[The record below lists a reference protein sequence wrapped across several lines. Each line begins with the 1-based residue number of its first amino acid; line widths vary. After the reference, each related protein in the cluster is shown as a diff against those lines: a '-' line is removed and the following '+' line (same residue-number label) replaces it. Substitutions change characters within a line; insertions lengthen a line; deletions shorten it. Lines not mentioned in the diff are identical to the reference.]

1 MLKPAKAR
9 AIAARYEEG
18 ARRAMWWTGIAL
30 SGVIALGAA
39 QALAQDVTISHAY
52 SNFGDVKYPA
62 DFERL
67 DYVNPD
73 APKGGEISTWALG
86 TFDSFNQYARDGN
99 PAALNTIGSEALLTS
114 TSDDPYGVYCF
125 LCTTMEYPEDLS
137 FVTFN
142 LREDVT
148 FSNGTPM
155 TADDVAF
162 SFNLFLEQG
171 IVEYRRIVE
180 GFIDRVEVE
189 NPYRITFFFQPEASF
204 RDRVGFAGG
213 TPVFSK
219 AWFEETGTRL
229 DEATKSPFMS
239 TGAYVLDSFEP
250 NRQVI
255 YRRSAN
261 YWGDDIP
268 FNVGRN
274 NFDTIRT
281 EYFADRT
288 AAFEAF
294 KTGAYLFRAETDP
307 KEWATGYSF
316 SNVDDGSVVLD
327 TPSDRTVGSALSF
340 VFNLDRPT
348 WQDPTVRE
356 AVGLMFNFEW
366 TNKTLF
372 YDLQQR
378 VDSFWPNTEL
388 AATGTPS
395 DGELAI
401 LQPLVA
407 DGLLPE
413 SILTDEMTASV
424 VNDPE
429 RAAPSRRVL
438 RQASALLDEAG
449 WVFGSGEFR
458 EKDGE
463 TLKLNIIQ
471 FNPLYDRIVT
481 PYIENLKRL
490 GVDAN
495 LERIDR
501 ANYIERRRS
510 GNFDMTNHGFQM
522 PFEPSIGLQQWF
534 ASKTADNSSRNLM
547 RLRNEAVDKIIPYVI
562 EAQTLE
568 DMKTA
573 VHALDRTLMSL
584 RFAIPQWY
592 KKEHWLA
599 YYDVYGRPD
608 ELPPLAVGIYV
619 LWWYEEDKAQAL
631 RDKGVLR

>member
-1 MLKPAKAR
+1 MKPAKAR
-9 AIAARYEEG
+9 AIAASVDPFPK
-18 ARRAMWWTGIAL
+18 RALWWTGL
-30 SGVIALGAA
+30 ALGGALVFAGSQA
-39 QALAQDVTISHAY
+39 QAQDLTISHGY
-52 SNFGDVKYPA
+52 SNFGEVKYPA
-62 DFERL
+62 DFTHL

-148 FSNGTPM
+148 FSDGTPM
-155 TADDVAF
+155 TAEDVEF

-189 NPYRITFFFQPEASF
+189 SPYRISFYFQPEASF

-229 DEATKSPFMS
+229 DKATKSPFMS
-239 TGAYVLDSFEP
+239 TGAYVLGSFEP

-255 YRRSAN
+255 YTRN
-261 YWGDDIP
+261 PDYWGEDIP
-268 FNVGRN
+268 FNMGRN
-274 NFDTIRT
+274 NFDAIRT

-307 KEWATGYSF
+307 KEWATGYNF
-316 SNVDDGSVVLD
+316 SRVDEGSVILD

-340 VFNLDRPT
+340 VYNLDRPA
-348 WQDPTVRE
+348 WQDPDVRE
-356 AVGLMFNFEW
+356 AIGLMFNFEW

-372 YDLQQR
+372 FDLFER

-401 LQPLVA
+401 LEPLVA

-413 SILTDEMTASV
+413 SILVDEVTGSIEMEA
-424 VNDPE
+424 E
-429 RAAPSRRVL
+429 RAGPPRSVL
-438 RQASALLDEAG
+438 RQASALLDNAG
-449 WVFGSGEFR
+449 WVFGDGEFR

-463 TLKLNIIQ
+463 TLTLNIIQ

-481 PYIENLKRL
+481 PYLENLKRL

-522 PFEPSIGLQQWF
+522 PFEPSIGLQQWY

-562 EAQTLE
+562 DAGTLDE
-568 DMKTA
+568 MQTA
-573 VHALDRTLMSL
+573 VHALDRVLLSL

-608 ELPPLAVGIYV
+608 ELPPLAVGLYDF
-619 LWWYEEDKAQAL
+619 WWYEEDKAQAL

>member
-1 MLKPAKAR
+1 MTDATPRALARPVDAPTRMMLKWSGA
-9 AIAARYEEG
+9 AIAG
-18 ARRAMWWTGIAL
+18 AMFAVFAG
-30 SGVIALGAA
+30 
-39 QALAQDVTISHAY
+39 QAFGQDVTVSHGY
-52 SNFGDVKYPA
+52 SNFGELKYPA
-62 DFERL
+62 DFDRL

-114 TSDDPYGVYCF
+114 TLDDPYGAYCF
-125 LCTTMEYPEDLS
+125 LCTTLEYPEDLS

-148 FSNGTPM
+148 FSNGKPM
-155 TADDVAF
+155 TADDVEF

-189 NPYRITFFFQPEASF
+189 SPYRITFYFQPEASF

-219 AWFEETGTRL
+219 QWFEETETRL
-229 DEATKSPFMS
+229 DKATKSPFMS
-239 TGAYVLDSFEP
+239 TGAYVLGSFEP

-255 YRRSAN
+255 YERN
-261 YWGDDIP
+261 PDYWGEDIP

-274 NFDTIRT
+274 NFDRIRT

-307 KEWATGYSF
+307 KEWATGYNF
-316 SNVDDGSVVLD
+316 DNVDNDSVVLD

-348 WQDPTVRE
+348 WQDARVRE
-356 AVGLMFNFEW
+356 AVGSMFNFEW

-372 YDLQQR
+372 FDLYQR

-388 AATGTPS
+388 ASTGTPS
-395 DGELAI
+395 EGEVAI
-401 LQPLVA
+401 LKPLV
-407 DGLLPE
+407 DKGLLPDT
-413 SILTDEMTASV
+413 ILTEEVTGSVEMDA
-424 VNDPE
+424 D
-429 RAAPSRRVL
+429 RAAPTRRVF

-449 WVFGSGEFR
+449 WVFGDGGFR

-471 FNPLYDRIVT
+471 FNPLYDRIVN
-481 PYIENLKRL
+481 PYLENLKRL
-490 GVDAN
+490 GIDAN

-501 ANYIERRRS
+501 AQYIERRRS

-547 RLRNEAVDKIIPYVI
+547 RLRNEAVDEIIPYVI
-562 EAQTLE
+562 EASTLDE
-568 DMKTA
+568 MNTA
-573 VHALDRTLMSL
+573 VHALDRVLMSL

-608 ELPPLAVGIYV
+608 ELPPLGVGLYDF
-619 LWWYEEDKAQAL
+619 WWYEEDKAQAL